1 MDLPFIMG
9 LVGLAV
15 CAFFAVSAMRALKSG
30 ADGHTRN
37 AAVIHIALLSMLVP
51 LTLYALIAHA
61 P

>member
-1 MDLPFIMG
+1 MG